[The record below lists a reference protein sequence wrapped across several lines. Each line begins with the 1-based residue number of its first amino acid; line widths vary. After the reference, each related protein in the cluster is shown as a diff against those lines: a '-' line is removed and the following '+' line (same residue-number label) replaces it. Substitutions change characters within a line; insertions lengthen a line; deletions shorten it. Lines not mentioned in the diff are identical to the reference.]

1 MSYFNSKEVIISS
14 SIGYLQYRIEVIP
27 ADIGEAVRARI
38 LDLCRERNLS
48 INKLCLLSGVTQSTV
63 NNIVSGRNHSATVT
77 TIKKLCDGLGISL
90 YDFFDTSQFRS
101 KLPEDDID

>member
-27 ADIGEAVRARI
+27 VDNGEAVRARI
-38 LDLCRERNLS
+38 LDLSRERNLS

-77 TIKKLCDGLGISL
+77 TIKKLCDGLGISIEE
-90 YDFFDTSQFRS
+90 FFSSELFQGLDQEV
-101 KLPEDDID
+101 K

>member
-1 MSYFNSKEVIISS
+1 LSYFNSKEVIISS

-27 ADIGEAVRARI
+27 VDIGEAVRARI
-38 LDLCRERNLS
+38 LGLCRERNLS

-77 TIKKLCDGLGISL
+77 TIKKLCDGLGISIEE
-90 YDFFDTSQFRS
+90 FFSSELFQGLDQEV
-101 KLPEDDID
+101 K

>member
-27 ADIGEAVRARI
+27 VDIGEAVRARI

-63 NNIVSGRNHSATVT
+63 NNNCQWAQSQRHSYND
-77 TIKKLCDGLGISL
+77 KKVM
-90 YDFFDTSQFRS
+90 
-101 KLPEDDID
+101 